1 MYGGDVMR
9 PRQMTLVMFGCI
21 VEPYRV
27 VYPRPYLW
35 KNGVKKTIQKKLSDF
50 GMGIKTRSL

>member
-1 MYGGDVMR
+1 MR